1 MVSSENA
8 ERGIM
13 RRLWLIFAQVVTIT
27 LGVLLAVQTLY
38 PEWLPRKSSAP
49 ITVEQ
54 SAGAISSSSG
64 VASFSEAAERALPSV
79 VHVFTTQEVRAPRN
93 PLLNDPFFRHFF
105 GDRYSEQKQRR
116 SGLGSGVIVSKDG
129 YILTNNHVIEGADQI
144 EVAIHD
150 GRKLKATLVGADPES
165 DLAVL
170 RIQVDQPLSPITFA
184 APHSLKVGDVVL
196 AIGNPFGVGQTV
208 TSGIVSALDRT
219 HLGINTFEDFIQ
231 TDAAINPGN
240 SGGALVDSNGVL
252 VGINT
257 AIYSQSGGSMGI
269 GFAIPVSLAQNVL
282 KQIIQSGSVTRG
294 WIGVEV
300 QEITPE
306 LAESFKLPNAEG
318 ALIAG
323 VVRGGPADRAGIK
336 PGDILLSVENKP
348 VRDSQKMLELIAA
361 QTPGQGARFKV
372 RRGGAEVELEVK
384 VGKRPRPQ
392 PQQ

>member
-1 MVSSENA
+1 
-8 ERGIM
+8 M
-13 RRLWLIFAQVVTIT
+13 RRLWLIFAQAVTVAV
-27 LGVLLAVQTLY
+27 GVLLAI
-38 PEWLPRKSSAP
+38 K
-49 ITVEQ
+49 
-54 SAGAISSSSG
+54 AISPEMLSG
-64 VASFSEAAERALPSV
+64 TTTVSTNGVQILQEAPGNGEARQVATFSGAAQRALPSV
-79 VHVFTTQEVRAPRN
+79 VHIFTTQEIRAPKN

-105 GDRYSEQKQRR
+105 GDRFGEEKQQR
-116 SGLGSGVIVSKDG
+116 SGLGSGVVVSADG
-129 YILTNNHVIEGADQI
+129 YILTNNHVVEGADQI
-144 EVAIHD
+144 EVSVND
-150 GRKLKATLVGADPES
+150 GRKLKAEVVGTDPES

-170 RIQVDQPLSPITFA
+170 KVPADAKLVPITFA
-184 APHSLKVGDVVL
+184 QPRTLKVGDVVL

-269 GFAIPVSLAQNVL
+269 GFAIPISLAQSVL
-282 KQIIQSGSVTRG
+282 EQIIKNGGVTRG

-306 LAESFKLPNAEG
+306 LAESFKMPNSDG

-323 VVRGGPADRAGIK
+323 VVRGAPADRAGIK
-336 PGDILLSVENKP
+336 PGDILLAVEDKP
-348 VRDSQKMLELIAA
+348 IKDAQIMLEVIASLD
-361 QTPGQGARFKV
+361 PGKTTRFKL
-372 RRGGAEVELEVK
+372 RREGKEVELPV
-384 VGKRPRPQ
+384 VIGKRPKPQ
-392 PQQ
+392 KSE